1 LTNPQLHTFMNET
14 CLEILN
20 QAVEKLRSEGI
31 DRPRTNA
38 ELLLEAVLNVPK
50 IDLYLNR
57 DRILTPSETEKYN
70 LFIGERIS
78 GKPLQYI
85 IGSTEFFGLEFKVNQ
100 HVLIPRPETETLV
113 EIVIEHLKNRP
124 SPKIIDIGTGSGVI
138 AVSLAKNIK
147 NSTIFATDISAE
159 ALKVAKENAE
169 MNKVEDQIEFL
180 SGDLFEPLK
189 NKNLEEKID
198 GVVSNPPYVSQEE
211 FDQLPKEIKDY
222 EPIVALKTDQEG
234 TLFHRR
240 IIGNSLDFLSK
251 GGILVLEIGLG
262 QAEKVNRIFREYPNF
277 QDIEIK
283 KDLGGI
289 DRVAVACKV

>member
-1 LTNPQLHTFMNET
+1 MSNT
-14 CLEILN
+14 CLEVLN

-38 ELLLEAVLNVPK
+38 ELLLEAVLSIPK
-50 IDLYLNR
+50 VELYLNR
-57 DRILTPSETEKYN
+57 DRVLNSSESEKYN
-70 LFIGERIS
+70 LFIQERIS

-85 IGSTEFFGLEFKVNQ
+85 IGSAEFFGMEFKVNE

-113 EIVIEHLKNRP
+113 EIVVERLKNRP
-124 SPKIIDIGTGSGVI
+124 SPKIIDIGTGSGAI
-138 AVSLAKNIK
+138 AVSLAKNIE
-147 NSTIFATDISAE
+147 NSTIFATDISAD
-159 ALKVAKENAE
+159 ALRVARENAKK
-169 MNKVEDQIEFL
+169 NQVEDQIEFIH
-180 SGDLFEPLK
+180 GDLFEPLK
-189 NKNLEEKID
+189 NKNLEDKID
-198 GVVSNPPYVSQEE
+198 CVVSNPPYVSPEE
-211 FDQLPKEIKDY
+211 FDRLPKEVKEY

-234 TLFHRR
+234 TMFHRR

-251 GGILVLEIGLG
+251 GGILVMEIGQG
-262 QAEKVNRIFREYPNF
+262 QAERVAGIFREYPHF

>member
-1 LTNPQLHTFMNET
+1 MNET
-14 CLEILN
+14 FLEILN

-50 IDLYLNR
+50 VELYLNR
-57 DRILTPSETEKYN
+57 ERILTTAETEKYN
-70 LFIGERIS
+70 LFVRERIS

-85 IGSTEFFGLEFKVNQ
+85 IGSTEFFGIKFKVNE

-113 EIVIEHLKNRP
+113 EIVIERLKNRS
-124 SPKIIDIGTGSGVI
+124 SPRIIDIGTGSGAI
-138 AVSLAKNIK
+138 TVSLAKNME
-147 NSTIFATDISAE
+147 NSTIFATDISAD
-159 ALKVAKENAE
+159 ALMVARENAK
-169 MNKVEDQIEFL
+169 MNQVESQIEFL
-180 SGDLFEPLK
+180 QGDLFEPLK
-189 NKNLEEKID
+189 NKKLEGKID
-198 GVVSNPPYVSQEE
+198 GVVSNPPYVSPEE
-211 FDQLPKEIKDY
+211 FNRLPKEVRDY

-251 GGILVLEIGLG
+251 GGILVLEIGQG
-262 QAEKVNRIFREYPNF
+262 QAEKVAGIIREYPHF
-277 QDIEIK
+277 KDLEIK

-289 DRVAVACKV
+289 DRVVVACKV